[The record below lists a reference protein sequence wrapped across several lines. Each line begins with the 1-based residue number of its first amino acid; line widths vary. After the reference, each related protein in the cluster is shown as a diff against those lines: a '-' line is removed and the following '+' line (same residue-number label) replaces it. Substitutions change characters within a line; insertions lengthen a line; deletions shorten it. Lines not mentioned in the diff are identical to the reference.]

1 MSAKD
6 AYKQKVEAEV
16 ELAQAKLAEIKARAK
31 GYAADAR
38 IEYARQVGELEDNVE
53 RMRAKLQKLG
63 EANDD
68 AWEHLKGEV
77 EAAWD
82 KLKVDLRDIGAK
94 LKQ

>member
-6 AYKQKVEAEV
+6 AYQQRVEAEV
-16 ELAQAKLAEIKARAK
+16 ELAQAKLAEIKAKAR

-38 IEYARQVGELEDNVE
+38 IDYAKQVDELEENIE
-53 RMRAKLQKLG
+53 QMRAKLQKLE
-63 EANDD
+63 EADDD

-77 EAAWD
+77 EGVWD
-82 KLKVDLRDIGAK
+82 KLKVGVRDIGAR